1 MTSSVPND
9 APHTATDFA
18 DVVANAT
25 PQAEAVGVRR
35 LFLVRH
41 GQTTS
46 NAIHALDTA
55 LPGADLTELGRMQA
69 TEAGTTLAE
78 RTQRARILSSQ
89 AARAQQT
96 AVNVAHA
103 FAAAGGHVSGVGRDG
118 SEALPSALLLDD
130 ATAQHMIK
138 SPHATAAAAGE
149 VRALPGVAE
158 IAAGD
163 YEMRN
168 DEDAHEH
175 YHRILGE
182 WLYGQRTTRVPGGET
197 GEEVLLR
204 YLKPLLVALA
214 EHAERG
220 EEDLALVSHGAVIRL
235 AAGLLGNVPGEWAF
249 GHYLPNAH
257 MVELEIPEK
266 LPGIVEGHPDE
277 LEALTGTFRLRAWG
291 LHGTP
296 E

>member
-1 MTSSVPND
+1 MSNAEFTGAAQP
-9 APHTATDFA
+9 AGTATKSA
-18 DVVANAT
+18 
-25 PQAEAVGVRR
+25 RR

-55 LPGADLTELGRMQA
+55 LPGADLTELGREQA
-69 TEAGTTLAE
+69 TEAGQIVAT
-78 RTQRARILSSQ
+78 RTQRARIFSSQ

-96 AVNVAHA
+96 AVNLAHA
-103 FAAAGGHVSGVGRDG
+103 FATAGGQVCGQSVAHKAGV
-118 SEALPSALLLDD
+118 PSSLSLDD
-130 ATAQHMIK
+130 ATALRMID
-138 SPHATAAAAGE
+138 SSQATAAAAAA
-149 VRALPGVAE
+149 VRAIAGVAE

-168 DEDAHEH
+168 DEDAHEN

-182 WLYGQRTTRVPGGET
+182 WLYGQRTSRIPGGET

-204 YLKPLLVALA
+204 YLRPLLVALT
-214 EHAERG
+214 EHVESG
-220 EEDLALVSHGAVIRL
+220 ENADFVLVSHGAVIRL
-235 AAGLLGNVPGEWAF
+235 AAGLLGNVPGEWALA
-249 GHYLPNAH
+249 HYLPNAH
-257 MVELEIPEK
+257 MVELEIPAE
-266 LPGIVEGHPDE
+266 LPEIVEDNPRE
-277 LEALTGTFRLRAWG
+277 LEALVGTFRLKAWG